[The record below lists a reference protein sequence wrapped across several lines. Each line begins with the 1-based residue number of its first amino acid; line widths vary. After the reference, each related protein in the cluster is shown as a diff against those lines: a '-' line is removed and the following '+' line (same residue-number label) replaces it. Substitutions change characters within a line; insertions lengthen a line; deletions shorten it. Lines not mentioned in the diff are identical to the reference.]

1 MPTGAIVGS
10 MIVGAGASVYSGNK
24 AADAAKKGSQQSA
37 DIQRYMYD
45 TSRSDTAP
53 YREVGVSA
61 LNQLAKLYGIQSSAS
76 GGQTKPMSLEE
87 FTASDLYK
95 KPDPGAMV
103 QSQLSNGRGLSRT
116 GMMGVTSAPPGVATP
131 DAQYQQ
137 YVNNFQPQAVPAA
150 NDGAQA
156 APDYS
161 AFMNS
166 PDYQFAYGEGSRAVE
181 QGLARQGLT
190 GSGAALKALTRVGQ
204 GLASQQ
210 LGNYKNS
217 LASLAGIGQ
226 TSTSQLSSLG
236 AATGQGMGQSMQN
249 AGDARASSY
258 LNSGAAVSGIAN
270 SGSQLALMKAG
281 GYFNSPP
288 PSMGQGS
295 YLNWNQGIA

>member
-61 LNQLAKLYGIQSSAS
+61 LNQLAKLYGLPQA
-76 GGQTKPMSLEE
+76 QQPQE
-87 FTASDLYK
+87 FVL
-95 KPDPGAMV
+95 
-103 QSQLSNGRGLSRT
+103 
-116 GMMGVTSAPPGVATP
+116 PPGVPERPSGAGVAGSLAGKVW
-131 DAQYQQ
+131 DEKYGSQVAAA
-137 YVNNFQPQAVPAA
+137 NQPVAPAA
-150 NDGAQA
+150 GGNSG

-166 PDYQFAYGEGSRAVE
+166 PDYQFAYGEGNRAVE

-190 GSGAALKALTRVGQ
+190 GSGAALKALTRFGQ
-204 GLASQQ
+204 GMASQQ

-226 TSTSQLSSLG
+226 TSTSQLNSLG
-236 AATGQGMGQSMQN
+236 VATGQGIGQTMQN
-249 AGDARASSY
+249 AGDARASGY
-258 LNSGAAVSGIAN
+258 LNTGAAVSGLAN

-288 PSMGQGS
+288 PSMG
-295 YLNWNQGIA
+295 